1 MQLAVCAGSTWVSVS
16 NITHL
21 PTADFFKKAVTASA
35 WKEHVDI
42 LPDAVMIDWSSFQ
55 HVRQACHYR
64 NVYSNKIIMDRC
76 FVNIL
81 IYHMRC
87 CCCSFGTLIVSLT
100 VSTTIPLHQ
109 DLLGVD
115 VAGLQ
120 GMQWVGTLQHCALW
134 SGGSLHRG
142 KQVMWSHPIGGEIRR
157 IWPGHISDDSVWRT
171 GVSVDWILVAIHS
184 M

>member
-16 NITHL
+16 NKIITHL

-55 HVRQACHYR
+55 HVRQACRYR
-64 NVYSNKIIMDRC
+64 NVYCNKIIMDRC
-76 FVNIL
+76 FCEHFNLSYAMLLLFVWN
-81 IYHMRC
+81 
-87 CCCSFGTLIVSLT
+87 TLIVSLT

-142 KQVMWSHPIGGEIRR
+142 KQVMRSHPIGGEIRR
-157 IWPGHISDDSVWRT
+157 IWPGHI
-171 GVSVDWILVAIHS
+171 
-184 M
+184 